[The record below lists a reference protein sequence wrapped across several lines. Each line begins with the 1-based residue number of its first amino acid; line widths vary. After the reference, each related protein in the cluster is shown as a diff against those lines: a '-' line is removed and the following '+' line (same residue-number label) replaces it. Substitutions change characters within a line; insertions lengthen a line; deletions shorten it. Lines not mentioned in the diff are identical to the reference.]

1 MKLTRKKKLVWLVV
15 AGGVLILYLG
25 FGPLFAWNPVHP
37 FYSVTETAK
46 AVVMIRD
53 PSRLD
58 PCFKDIDRIMAK
70 AEQFCNLRFHQKVK
84 VIVCLN
90 EFEKRR
96 LVPWMKMP
104 AGVSLQ
110 IGDVV
115 YLYPPKIL
123 EHGYPVAQYLRHELN
138 HSLIYQNAHIWNSFQ
153 MSRQAWV
160 VEGAAEVF
168 GGPYYYT
175 KPEFTKLFQQH
186 HLIFQENRNH
196 LYPNLDPQ
204 DPKFNYSLYRFFV
217 AYLIESYGLPAF
229 QNFLHQY
236 LAAPAEVQA
245 LFQQTFHLPLSEALA
260 HFSASLIPDTPPSE
274 K

>member
-1 MKLTRKKKLVWLVV
+1 MKANPKKKLLGLAA
-15 AGGVLILYLG
+15 AGGVLILGLG
-25 FGPLFAWNPVHP
+25 FGPLFPWSPVHP

-46 AVVMIRD
+46 AVVIIRD

-70 AEQFCNLRFHQKVK
+70 AENFCNLRFHQKVK

-96 LVPWMKMP
+96 FVPWMKMP

-115 YLYPPKIL
+115 YLYPPKIQ
-123 EHGYPVAQYLRHELN
+123 ERGYPVAQYLRHELN
-138 HSLIYQNAHIWNSFQ
+138 HSLIYQNAQIWNSFQ

-160 VEGAAEVF
+160 VEGAAEAF

-175 KPEFTKLFQQH
+175 KPEFIALFKQH
-186 HLIFQENRNH
+186 HLIFQENGDQ

-217 AYLIESYGLPAF
+217 AYLIDSYGLPAF

-236 LAAPAEVQA
+236 LAAPADVHA
-245 LFQQTFHLPLSEALA
+245 LFQQTFHLPLSESLA
-260 HFSASLIPDTPPSE
+260 HFRASLIPDTPPSE